1 MEIKNKIFEGNALDV
16 LRTFPEKSV
25 SMAIT
30 SPPYWGLRDY
40 QSKDTIWDSDACDEH
55 DFSVVASPRR
65 NRNVE
70 DVKDQTTI
78 QAGNVGSQHDLPET
92 TFCSAC
98 SAWKGSLG
106 LEPSFDLYIK
116 HLCDIFEETKRVL
129 KDTGTL
135 WVNLGDTYGGTGAG
149 HSKSPQ
155 GKNKQTDGQY
165 LDQDKAYTLKHN
177 ATRGLSK
184 SLVGIPFRFAIE
196 MLERG
201 WILRNTIVWHKR
213 NCMPSSIRDR
223 FTVDFEYVFFFS
235 KNKKYF
241 FNQQFEPHTSGDE
254 NSTRIFRPGT
264 KSHSQLINKEISHGK
279 RSEKE
284 NENII
289 MKYGEQG
296 RNKRTVWTIN
306 TKPFPEAHFATFP
319 EELIK
324 TPILAGCPEFICK
337 KCNVPKEKKY
347 KVIGKSME
355 WIKDSVGD
363 TTADYKGTET
373 KDYKSALANEPS
385 KAKKS
390 ILESMSEI
398 KEPYYTDCGCNA
410 GFDSGI
416 VLDMFMGSGTTAVVA
431 LKNNRSYVGIE
442 MSNEYMEIANKRI
455 DDLRIPS
462 TFNLAD
468 LFGGIKHGN

>member
-1 MEIKNKIFEGNALDV
+1 MEIKNKIFQGNALDV
-16 LRTFPEKSV
+16 LKTFPEKSV

-40 QSKDTIWDSDACDEH
+40 QSEDTVWDDENLVGHEH
-55 DFSVVASPRR
+55 DFSVVAPPRR

-70 DVKDQTTI
+70 DVKNSTTI
-78 QAGNVGSQHDLPET
+78 QAGNTGSQHDLRET
-92 TFCSAC
+92 VYCAGC

-106 LEPSFDLYIK
+106 LEPTHDLFIK
-116 HLCDIFEETKRVL
+116 HLCDIFDETKRVL
-129 KDTGTL
+129 KDEGTL
-135 WVNLGDTYGGTGAG
+135 WVNLGDSYGAGTG
-149 HSKSPQ
+149 
-155 GKNKQTDGQY
+155 DF
-165 LDQDKAYTLKHN
+165 
-177 ATRGLSK
+177 SK
-184 SLVGIPFRFAIE
+184 SLVGIPFRFATE

-201 WILRNTIVWHKR
+201 WTLRNTIIWHKR

-254 NSTRIFRPGT
+254 NTKRVFRVGT
-264 KSHSQLINKEISHGK
+264 KGHSQLIKKEIAHGK

-284 NENII
+284 DEDII
-289 MKYGEQG
+289 MKYGEHG
-296 RNKRTVWTIN
+296 RNKRAVWTIN
-306 TKPFPEAHFATFP
+306 TKAFTEAHFATFP
-319 EELIK
+319 EDLIK

-337 KCNVPKEKKY
+337 KCGTKRKKEY
-347 KVIGKSME
+347 KVVGQSMD

-363 TTADYKGTET
+363 TTLDYKGTET

-390 ILESMSEI
+390 ILKSMSEV
-398 KEPYYTDCGCNA
+398 KESYYTDCGCNA

-431 LKNNRSYVGIE
+431 LKNNRNYVGIE
-442 MSNEYMEIANKRI
+442 MSKEYMKIADKRI

-468 LFGGIKHGN
+468 IFGGMKIK

>member
-1 MEIKNKIFEGNALDV
+1 MEIKNKIFQGNALDV
-16 LRTFPEKSV
+16 LKTFPEKSV

-40 QSKDTIWDSDACDEH
+40 QSEDTVWDDENLVGHEH
-55 DFSVVASPRR
+55 DFSVVAPPRR

-70 DVKDQTTI
+70 DVKNSTTI
-78 QAGNVGSQHDLPET
+78 QAGNTGSQHDLRET
-92 TFCSAC
+92 VYCAGC

-106 LEPSFDLYIK
+106 LEPTHDLFIK
-116 HLCDIFEETKRVL
+116 HLCDIFDETKRVL
-129 KDTGTL
+129 KDEGTL
-135 WVNLGDTYGGTGAG
+135 WVNLGDSYGAGTGDF
-149 HSKSPQ
+149 
-155 GKNKQTDGQY
+155 N
-165 LDQDKAYTLKHN
+165 
-177 ATRGLSK
+177 K
-184 SLVGIPFRFAIE
+184 SLVGIPFRFATE

-201 WILRNTIVWHKR
+201 WTLRNTIIWHKR

-254 NSTRIFRPGT
+254 NTKRVFRVGT
-264 KSHSQLINKEISHGK
+264 KGHSQLIKKEIAHGK

-284 NENII
+284 DEDII
-289 MKYGEQG
+289 MKYGEHG
-296 RNKRTVWTIN
+296 RNKRAVWTVN
-306 TKPFPEAHFATFP
+306 TKAFTEAHFATFP
-319 EELIK
+319 EDLIT

-337 KCNVPKEKKY
+337 KCGTKRKKEY
-347 KVIGKSME
+347 KVVGQSMD

-363 TTADYKGTET
+363 TTLDYKGTET

-390 ILESMSEI
+390 ILKSMSEV
-398 KEPYYTDCGCNA
+398 KESYYTDCGCNA

-431 LKNNRSYVGIE
+431 LKNNRNYVGIE
-442 MSNEYMEIANKRI
+442 MSKEYMKIADKRI

-468 LFGGIKHGN
+468 IFGGMKIK

>member
-1 MEIKNKIFEGNALDV
+1 MEIKNKIFQGNALDV
-16 LRTFPEKSV
+16 LKTFPEKSV

-40 QSKDTIWDSDACDEH
+40 QSEDTVWDDENLVGHEH
-55 DFSVVASPRR
+55 DFSVVAPPRR

-70 DVKDQTTI
+70 DVKNSTTI
-78 QAGNVGSQHDLPET
+78 QAGNTGSQHDLRDT
-92 TFCSAC
+92 VYCAGC

-106 LEPSFDLYIK
+106 LEPTHDLFIK
-116 HLCDIFEETKRVL
+116 HLCDIFDETKRVL
-129 KDTGTL
+129 KDEGTL
-135 WVNLGDTYGGTGAG
+135 WVNLGDSYGAGTG
-149 HSKSPQ
+149 
-155 GKNKQTDGQY
+155 DF
-165 LDQDKAYTLKHN
+165 
-177 ATRGLSK
+177 SK
-184 SLVGIPFRFAIE
+184 SLVGIPFRFATE

-201 WILRNTIVWHKR
+201 WTLRNTIIWHKR

-254 NSTRIFRPGT
+254 NTKRVFKVGT
-264 KSHSQLINKEISHGK
+264 KGHSQLIKKEIAHGK

-284 NENII
+284 DEDII
-289 MKYGEQG
+289 MKYGEHG
-296 RNKRTVWTIN
+296 RNKRAVWTVN
-306 TKPFPEAHFATFP
+306 TKAFTEAHFATFP
-319 EELIK
+319 EDLIT

-337 KCNVPKEKKY
+337 KCGTKRKKEY
-347 KVIGKSME
+347 KVVGQSMD

-363 TTADYKGTET
+363 TTLDYKGTET

-390 ILESMSEI
+390 ILKSMSEV
-398 KEPYYTDCGCNA
+398 KESYYTDCGCNA

-431 LKNNRSYVGIE
+431 LKNNRNYVGIE
-442 MSNEYMEIANKRI
+442 MSKEYMKIADKRI

-468 LFGGIKHGN
+468 IFGGMKIK

>member
-1 MEIKNKIFEGNALDV
+1 MEIKNKIFQGNALDV
-16 LRTFPEKSV
+16 LKTFPEKSV

-40 QSKDTIWDSDACDEH
+40 QSEDTVWDDENLVGHEH
-55 DFSVVASPRR
+55 DFSVVAPPRR

-70 DVKDQTTI
+70 DVKNSTTI
-78 QAGNVGSQHDLPET
+78 QAGNTGSQHDLRET
-92 TFCSAC
+92 VYCAGC

-106 LEPSFDLYIK
+106 LEPTHDLFIK
-116 HLCDIFEETKRVL
+116 HLCDIFDETKRVL
-129 KDTGTL
+129 KDEGTL
-135 WVNLGDTYGGTGAG
+135 WVNLGDSYGAGTGDF
-149 HSKSPQ
+149 
-155 GKNKQTDGQY
+155 N
-165 LDQDKAYTLKHN
+165 
-177 ATRGLSK
+177 K
-184 SLVGIPFRFAIE
+184 SLVGIPFRFATE

-201 WILRNTIVWHKR
+201 WTLRNTIIWHKR

-254 NSTRIFRPGT
+254 NTKRVFKVGT
-264 KSHSQLINKEISHGK
+264 KGHSQLIKKEIAHGK

-284 NENII
+284 DEDII
-289 MKYGEQG
+289 MKYGEHG
-296 RNKRTVWTIN
+296 RNKRAVWTVN
-306 TKPFPEAHFATFP
+306 TKAFTEAHFATFP
-319 EELIK
+319 EDLIT

-337 KCNVPKEKKY
+337 KCGTKRKKEY
-347 KVIGKSME
+347 KVVGQSMD

-363 TTADYKGTET
+363 TTLDYKGTET

-390 ILESMSEI
+390 ILKSMSEV
-398 KEPYYTDCGCNA
+398 KESYYTDCGCNA

-431 LKNNRSYVGIE
+431 LKNNSNYVGIE
-442 MSNEYMEIANKRI
+442 MSKEYMKIADKRI

-468 LFGGIKHGN
+468 IFGGMKIK

>member
-1 MEIKNKIFEGNALDV
+1 MEIKNKIFQGNALDV
-16 LRTFPEKSV
+16 LKTFPEKSV

-40 QSKDTIWDSDACDEH
+40 QSEDTVWDDENLVGHEH
-55 DFSVVASPRR
+55 DFSVVAPPRR

-70 DVKDQTTI
+70 DVKNSTTI
-78 QAGNVGSQHDLPET
+78 QAGNTGSQHDLRET
-92 TFCSAC
+92 VYCAGC

-106 LEPSFDLYIK
+106 LEPTHDLFIK
-116 HLCDIFEETKRVL
+116 HLCDIFDETKRVL
-129 KDTGTL
+129 KDEGTL
-135 WVNLGDTYGGTGAG
+135 WVNLGDSYGAGTGDF
-149 HSKSPQ
+149 
-155 GKNKQTDGQY
+155 N
-165 LDQDKAYTLKHN
+165 
-177 ATRGLSK
+177 K
-184 SLVGIPFRFAIE
+184 SLVGIPFRFATE

-201 WILRNTIVWHKR
+201 WTLRNTIIWHKR

-254 NSTRIFRPGT
+254 NTKRVFKVGT
-264 KSHSQLINKEISHGK
+264 KGHSQLIKKEIAHGK

-284 NENII
+284 DEDII
-289 MKYGEQG
+289 MKYGEHG
-296 RNKRTVWTIN
+296 RNKRAVWTVN
-306 TKPFPEAHFATFP
+306 TKAFTEAHFATFP
-319 EELIK
+319 EDLIT

-337 KCNVPKEKKY
+337 KCGTKRKKEY
-347 KVIGKSME
+347 KVVGQSMD

-363 TTADYKGTET
+363 TTLDYKGTET

-390 ILESMSEI
+390 ILKSMSEV
-398 KEPYYTDCGCNA
+398 KESYYTDCGCNA

-431 LKNNRSYVGIE
+431 LKNNRNYVGIE
-442 MSNEYMEIANKRI
+442 MSKEYMKIADKRI

-468 LFGGIKHGN
+468 IFGGMKIK

>member
-1 MEIKNKIFEGNALDV
+1 MEIKNKIFQGNALDV
-16 LRTFPEKSV
+16 LKTFPEKSV

-40 QSKDTIWDSDACDEH
+40 QSEDTVWDDENLVGHEH
-55 DFSVVASPRR
+55 DFSVVAPPRR

-70 DVKDQTTI
+70 DVKNSTTI
-78 QAGNVGSQHDLPET
+78 QAGNTGSQHDLRET
-92 TFCSAC
+92 VYCAGC

-106 LEPSFDLYIK
+106 LEPTHDLFIK
-116 HLCDIFEETKRVL
+116 HLCDIFDETKRVL
-129 KDTGTL
+129 KDEGTL
-135 WVNLGDTYGGTGAG
+135 WVNLGDSYGAGTG
-149 HSKSPQ
+149 
-155 GKNKQTDGQY
+155 DF
-165 LDQDKAYTLKHN
+165 
-177 ATRGLSK
+177 SK
-184 SLVGIPFRFAIE
+184 SLVGIPFRFATE

-201 WILRNTIVWHKR
+201 WTLRNTIIWHKR

-254 NSTRIFRPGT
+254 NTKRVFRVGT
-264 KSHSQLINKEISHGK
+264 KGHSQLIKKEIAHGK

-284 NENII
+284 DEDII
-289 MKYGEQG
+289 MKYGEHG
-296 RNKRTVWTIN
+296 RNKRAVWTVN
-306 TKPFPEAHFATFP
+306 TKAFTEAHFATFP
-319 EELIK
+319 EDLIT

-337 KCNVPKEKKY
+337 KCGTKRKKEY
-347 KVIGKSME
+347 KVVGQSMD

-363 TTADYKGTET
+363 TTLDYKGTET

-390 ILESMSEI
+390 ILKSMSEV
-398 KEPYYTDCGCNA
+398 KESYYTDCGCNA

-431 LKNNRSYVGIE
+431 LKNNRNYVGIE
-442 MSNEYMEIANKRI
+442 MSKEYMKIADKRI

-468 LFGGIKHGN
+468 IFGGMKIK

>member
-1 MEIKNKIFEGNALDV
+1 MEIKNKIFQGNALDV
-16 LRTFPEKSV
+16 LKTFPEKSV

-40 QSKDTIWDSDACDEH
+40 QSEDTVWDDENLVGHEH
-55 DFSVVASPRR
+55 DFSVVAPPRR

-70 DVKDQTTI
+70 DVKNSTTI
-78 QAGNVGSQHDLPET
+78 QAGNTGSQHDLRET
-92 TFCSAC
+92 VYCAGC

-106 LEPSFDLYIK
+106 LEPTHDLFIK
-116 HLCDIFEETKRVL
+116 HLCDIFDETKRVL
-129 KDTGTL
+129 KDEGTL
-135 WVNLGDTYGGTGAG
+135 WVNLGDSYGAGTG
-149 HSKSPQ
+149 
-155 GKNKQTDGQY
+155 DF
-165 LDQDKAYTLKHN
+165 
-177 ATRGLSK
+177 SK
-184 SLVGIPFRFAIE
+184 SLVGIPFRFATE

-201 WILRNTIVWHKR
+201 WTLRNTIIWHKR

-254 NSTRIFRPGT
+254 NTKRVFKVGT
-264 KSHSQLINKEISHGK
+264 KGHSQLIKKEIAHGK

-284 NENII
+284 DEDII
-289 MKYGEQG
+289 MKYGEHG
-296 RNKRTVWTIN
+296 RNKRAVWTVN
-306 TKPFPEAHFATFP
+306 TKAFTEAHFATFP
-319 EELIK
+319 EDLIT

-337 KCNVPKEKKY
+337 KCGTKRKKEY
-347 KVIGKSME
+347 KVVGQSMD

-363 TTADYKGTET
+363 TTLDYKGTET

-390 ILESMSEI
+390 ILKSMSEV
-398 KEPYYTDCGCNA
+398 KESYYTDCGCNA

-431 LKNNRSYVGIE
+431 LKNNRNYVGIE
-442 MSNEYMEIANKRI
+442 MSKEYMKIADKRI

-468 LFGGIKHGN
+468 IFGGMKIK

>member
-1 MEIKNKIFEGNALDV
+1 MEIKNKIFQGNALDV
-16 LRTFPEKSV
+16 LKTFPEKSV

-40 QSKDTIWDSDACDEH
+40 QSEDTVWDDENLVGHEH
-55 DFSVVASPRR
+55 DFSVVAPPRR

-70 DVKDQTTI
+70 DVKNSTTI
-78 QAGNVGSQHDLPET
+78 QAGNTGSQHDLRET
-92 TFCSAC
+92 VYCAGC

-106 LEPSFDLYIK
+106 LEPTHDLFIK
-116 HLCDIFEETKRVL
+116 HLCDIFDETKRVL
-129 KDTGTL
+129 KDEGTL
-135 WVNLGDTYGGTGAG
+135 WVNLGDSYGAGTGDF
-149 HSKSPQ
+149 
-155 GKNKQTDGQY
+155 N
-165 LDQDKAYTLKHN
+165 
-177 ATRGLSK
+177 K
-184 SLVGIPFRFAIE
+184 SLVGIPFRFATE

-201 WILRNTIVWHKR
+201 WTLRNTIIWHKR

-254 NSTRIFRPGT
+254 NTKRVFKVGT
-264 KSHSQLINKEISHGK
+264 KGHSQLIKKEIAHGK

-284 NENII
+284 DEDII
-289 MKYGEQG
+289 MKYGEHG
-296 RNKRTVWTIN
+296 RNKRAVWTVN
-306 TKPFPEAHFATFP
+306 TKAFTEAHFATFP
-319 EELIK
+319 EDLIT

-337 KCNVPKEKKY
+337 KCGTKRKKEY
-347 KVIGKSME
+347 KVVGQSMD

-363 TTADYKGTET
+363 TTLDYKGTET

-390 ILESMSEI
+390 ILKSMSEV
-398 KEPYYTDCGCNA
+398 KESYYTDCGCNA

-416 VLDMFMGSGTTAVVA
+416 VLDMFKGSGTTAVVA
-431 LKNNRSYVGIE
+431 LKNNRNYVGIE
-442 MSNEYMEIANKRI
+442 MSKEYMKIADKRI

-468 LFGGIKHGN
+468 IFGGMKIK